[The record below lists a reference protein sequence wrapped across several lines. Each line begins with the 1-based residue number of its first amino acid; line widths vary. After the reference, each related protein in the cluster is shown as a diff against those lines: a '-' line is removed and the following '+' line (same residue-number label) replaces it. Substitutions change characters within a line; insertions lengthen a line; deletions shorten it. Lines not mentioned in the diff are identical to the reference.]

1 MSDLTPIREIPAGWH
16 RLEAAPPTGLGTARR
31 IAERWRPIGKWA
43 KTRRVFILALSC
55 DYPARYQAVKCE
67 RREGADESVAAQT
80 RFHKAKLDT
89 PPEA

>member
-1 MSDLTPIREIPAGWH
+1 MSDLTPVSSIPPGWKK
-16 RLEAAPPTGLGTARR
+16 LQAAPPCSLGTARR

-67 RREGADESVAAQT
+67 RREGADESVAVQT
-80 RFHKAKLDT
+80 RFHKAKLDRDA
-89 PPEA
+89 EA